1 MRLQIILSGVEAT
14 VQQAPT
20 HCRWCE
26 STRVIWWQ
34 TVVKPLRD
42 TRVAQVEAQ
51 RWHCRACGRTFR
63 VYPVGVSARQ
73 GSQRLFGAAV
83 MLYLLGLSYGA
94 VALALSALG
103 HPLAKTTVYYA
114 VQAAAERVPG
124 LKRSGALGG
133 VQTPPRTTAALG
145 ADLTSV
151 RVKGKWLPLGIAVDD
166 LTGQVLSID
175 ALTGEDAA
183 TLVEWITPIATQVG
197 ARLLV
202 TDDADSL
209 KQVADSLGLPHQVCT
224 AHVQRNTDALLTALR
239 PLAEQDAD
247 RSLCGLGVAVAQA
260 LADLDHLA
268 DLIHTRQPAHGDDLR
283 DAYLRY
289 APAHSPQKGETA
301 SLAYRLRAL
310 FLDRWN
316 LWPRVTRYRTWRGPA
331 DEQIDGTNNG
341 CERSIGWWVK
351 ERYRSMRGY
360 KREQS
365 ALNVSRLLCWCGNQ
379 LATGAALAEVLA

>member
-1 MRLQIILSGVEAT
+1 
-14 VQQAPT
+14 
-20 HCRWCE
+20 
-26 STRVIWWQ
+26 
-34 TVVKPLRD
+34 VKPLRD

-94 VALALSALG
+94 VALALGALG

-124 LKRSGALGG
+124 LKRSAALGG
-133 VQTPPRTTAALG
+133 VQTAQTAQSAQTAPHAPTRSSAALG
-145 ADLTSV
+145 ADVTSV

-197 ARLLV
+197 ARVLV
-202 TDDADSL
+202 TDDADSF
-209 KQVADSLGLPHQVCT
+209 KQVADTLALPHQVCT
-224 AHVQRNTDALLTALR
+224 AHVQRNTEALVAALR

-268 DLIHTRQPAHGDDLR
+268 DLIHTRQPDQGDDLR

-289 APAHSPQKGETA
+289 AHAHSPQKGETA

-310 FLDRWN
+310 LLDRWN
-316 LWPRVTRYRTWRGPA
+316 LWPRLTRYRTWRSPA
-331 DEQIDGTNNG
+331 DEQVDGTNNG

-351 ERYRSMRGY
+351 ERSRSMRGY

>member
-1 MRLQIILSGVEAT
+1 M
-14 VQQAPT
+14 
-20 HCRWCE
+20 
-26 STRVIWWQ
+26 
-34 TVVKPLRD
+34 
-42 TRVAQVEAQ
+42 
-51 RWHCRACGRTFR
+51 
-63 VYPVGVSARQ
+63 YPVGVSARQ

-94 VALALSALG
+94 VALALGALG

-124 LKRSGALGG
+124 LKRSAALGG
-133 VQTPPRTTAALG
+133 VQTSQTSQTAPHAPTRSTAALG

-151 RVKGKWLPLGIAVDD
+151 RVKGKWLPLGLAVDD
-166 LTGQVLSID
+166 VTGQVLSSD
-175 ALTGEDAA
+175 ALTGEDTA

-209 KQVADSLGLPHQVCT
+209 IPVAETLGLPHQVCT
-224 AHVQRNTDALLTALR
+224 AHVQRNTDALVTALR
-239 PLAEQDAD
+239 PLAAQDRD
-247 RSLCGLGVAVAQA
+247 GSLRVLSVTVPQA
-260 LADLDHLA
+260 LTDLDHLL
-268 DLIHTRQPAHGDDLR
+268 DLIHTRQPSQGDDLR

-289 APAHSPQKGETA
+289 APAPSPQKGETA

-316 LWPRVTRYRTWRGPA
+316 LWPRVTRYRTWRSPL

-379 LATGAALAEVLA
+379 LAIGAALAEVLA